1 MQVKYIDK
9 IAGFS
14 AMLVLL
20 AASALA
26 QTTPLKMDSKQPIEI
41 ASDLLEV
48 LQNEKKAI
56 FSGNVIATQGTIK
69 MRAASMTVFYR
80 EEQPATGAATPEAR
94 TPADSEALGK
104 GIYRIDA
111 DGNVIFTTPTET
123 AQGAKAIYDVDKQ
136 TITLSGQVT
145 LTRGKNILKG
155 TAMTYNLA
163 TGRSILNSQGAPPG
177 TGRVRGLFVPSEDD
191 KLKSPAAIKS
201 APEPT
206 PAAAPTTLPKGT
218 P

>member
-9 IAGFS
+9 IVGFS
-14 AMLVLL
+14 AMLLLL

-163 TGRSILNSQGAPPG
+163 TGRSIL
-177 TGRVRGLFVPSEDD
+177 
-191 KLKSPAAIKS
+191 
-201 APEPT
+201 
-206 PAAAPTTLPKGT
+206 
-218 P
+218 

>member
-1 MQVKYIDK
+1 MGRGRGRMIL
-9 IAGFS
+9 GFGTL
-14 AMLVLL
+14 MLLL
-20 AASALA
+20 AASASA
-26 QTTPLKMDSKQPIEI
+26 QTSSIKMDSKTPVEI
-41 ASDLLEV
+41 AADTLEV

-69 MRAASMTVFYR
+69 MRAATMTVFYR
-80 EEQPATGAATPEAR
+80 EAQAGTETPEVKPA
-94 TPADSEALGK
+94 ADSDALGK

-123 AQGAKAIYDVDKQ
+123 AQGTKAIYDVDKQ
-136 TITLSGQVT
+136 TVTLTGDVT

-163 TGRSILNSQGAPPG
+163 TGRSILNSQGAAPG
-177 TGRVRGLFVPSEDD
+177 TGRVRGLFVPSEGD
-191 KLKSPAAIKS
+191 KL
-201 APEPT
+201 PT
-206 PAAAPTTLPKGT
+206 ATPKAQPKGT